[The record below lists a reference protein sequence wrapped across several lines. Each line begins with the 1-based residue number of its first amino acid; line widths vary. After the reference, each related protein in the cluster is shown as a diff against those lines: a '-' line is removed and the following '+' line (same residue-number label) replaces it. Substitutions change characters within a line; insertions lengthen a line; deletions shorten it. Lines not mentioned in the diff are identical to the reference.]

1 MTPKGIA
8 PWLST
13 VKSSIGF
20 LQTQLARGLP
30 ERWRSS
36 SLASIF
42 NYLPLSDILATA
54 GQPNEK
60 QFAAIER
67 AGFRSVINL
76 APHGVENA
84 LPDERSVVT
93 GLGLSYVHIPVD
105 FKNPTEADYQEFC
118 RVMGQTGETKVFVH
132 CAANM
137 RVSAFLFRYRT
148 QVLGESL
155 AIAQRDLHQ
164 IWVPF
169 GVWAEFILRGGADVG
184 ELDQ

>member
-1 MTPKGIA
+1 MTPKGIV

-13 VKSSIGF
+13 VKSAIGF
-20 LQTQLARGLP
+20 FQTQLARGLP
-30 ERWRSS
+30 EGWRSS
-36 SLASIF
+36 SLESIF
-42 NYLPLSDILATA
+42 NYLPLSNTLATA

-76 APHGVENA
+76 APNGVENA
-84 LPDERSVVT
+84 IENEAAIVT
-93 GLGLSYVHIPVD
+93 GLGMSYTHIPVD

-118 RVMGQTGETKVFVH
+118 RVMAQAGEMKLFVH

-155 AIAQRDLHQ
+155 TIAQRDLHQ
-164 IWVPF
+164 VWVPF
-169 GVWAEFILRGGADVG
+169 GVWSEFVARGGSNVG